1 MKKSPIK
8 QNNALIRGAGV
19 AANTFTDVQGGYN
32 AGMARTGIS
41 EAAMMGV
48 RNALYKERQDEA
60 ELKNYVNSMSDI
72 DVSKITP
79 SMRDEVNAFLIKNR
93 NEYADA
99 AKIASELDAGEEGY
113 TEAVSTMNR
122 VNNAFK
128 SLSGNLDTF
137 KKQRDQYYSDV
148 DNNLI
153 SDASLASGNIAK
165 LNSLYKN
172 DDYEIVIDPYGSFT
186 VFNDGDYVPL
196 ESFSDDSDYNYHL
209 KNVKGFDEV
218 MKLTNAVHKNGVKL
232 EGGSRD
238 IVSRNLSILFNNMG
252 REDLLSMAYD
262 NMLDSTIPV
271 FQREDFEDG
280 LLEPENER
288 ELRTYLHKTYLGG
301 LEKVGLT
308 AYNTKR
314 SDYKKQI
321 RNSYNK
327 KVAGKLI
334 IDPSEPLTAKQKVE
348 LMKILT
354 KKESLPPGK

>member
-1 MKKSPIK
+1 
-8 QNNALIRGAGV
+8 
-19 AANTFTDVQGGYN
+19 
-32 AGMARTGIS
+32 
-41 EAAMMGV
+41 
-48 RNALYKERQDEA
+48 
-60 ELKNYVNSMSDI
+60 
-72 DVSKITP
+72 
-79 SMRDEVNAFLIKNR
+79 
-93 NEYADA
+93 
-99 AKIASELDAGEEGY
+99 
-113 TEAVSTMNR
+113 
-122 VNNAFK
+122 
-128 SLSGNLDTF
+128 
-137 KKQRDQYYSDV
+137 
-148 DNNLI
+148 
-153 SDASLASGNIAK
+153 
-165 LNSLYKN
+165 
-172 DDYEIVIDPYGSFT
+172 
-186 VFNDGDYVPL
+186 
-196 ESFSDDSDYNYHL
+196 
-209 KNVKGFDEV
+209 
-218 MKLTNAVHKNGVKL
+218 
-232 EGGSRD
+232 
-238 IVSRNLSILFNNMG
+238 MG